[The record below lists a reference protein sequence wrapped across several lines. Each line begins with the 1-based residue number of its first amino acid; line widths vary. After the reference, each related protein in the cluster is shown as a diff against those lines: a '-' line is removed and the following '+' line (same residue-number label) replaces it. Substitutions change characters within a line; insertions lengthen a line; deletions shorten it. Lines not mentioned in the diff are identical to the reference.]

1 MDLKVNK
8 RILAIE
14 DFQSKPFVQGGD
26 VFEIMRRIIKLGNY
40 LQCANI
46 VSLNTYRTIKSKPPI
61 NAGEDRFAGWK
72 FAIDARMLFTKKSDY
87 LREIRGN
94 ALEWQRFSS
103 HVYAKSKWQ
112 PPFLIDL

>member
-1 MDLKVNK
+1 MDLTVNK
-8 RILAIE
+8 RILAME
-14 DFQSKPFVQGGD
+14 DFRSKQFVQGGD
-26 VFEIMRRIIKLGNY
+26 VFEMMRRIIKLGNY

-61 NAGEDRFAGWK
+61 NAGEDPFADWQ

-87 LREIRGN
+87 LREVREN

-103 HVYAKSKWQ
+103 HVYATPIYATPK
-112 PPFLIDL
+112 